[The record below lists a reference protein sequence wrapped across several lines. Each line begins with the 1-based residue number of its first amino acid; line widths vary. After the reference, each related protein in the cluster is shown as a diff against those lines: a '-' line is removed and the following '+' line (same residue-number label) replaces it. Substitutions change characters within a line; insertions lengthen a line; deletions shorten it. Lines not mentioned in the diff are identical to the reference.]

1 MVPEPIIK
9 IFCDVLD
16 FDLLKPWITEAN
28 GSASAAISEVDFL
41 ELYMQSFLVY
51 NLLLKILHDLAKEDL
66 FDLGK
71 FDVCFFTV
79 FTFFAMIYSFA
90 HNSVTNF

>member
-28 GSASAAISEVDFL
+28 GSASAAISEGRFFGT
-41 ELYMQSFLVY
+41 LYAEFSCIQHF
-51 NLLLKILHDLAKEDL
+51 
-66 FDLGK
+66 
-71 FDVCFFTV
+71 
-79 FTFFAMIYSFA
+79 
-90 HNSVTNF
+90 